1 MKHQIKHR
9 YTDAVLFECELPDNV
24 QSGLA
29 SRYALEKATA
39 SGANLAGANLAGAD
53 LAGANLAGAD
63 LARAYLA
70 RANLSGAYL
79 SGKKLIGERPIFMIG
94 PIGSRCAYFTSYI
107 TNAGIMLRAGCFFGS
122 LEEFRVKLIKEHGE
136 NRHRREYEAALTLI

>member
-39 SGANLAGANLAGAD
+39 SGAN